1 MAKPLV
7 FKLDGAE
14 VAFDMQKV
22 DRAKLYGYKEVEMLD
37 EHGDKCEMATLAE
50 DGHTI
55 IGRGGTG
62 IGYLSADGLWCDKS
76 ELQPVD
82 LSGAPIQPVT
92 SSFAAPIDLGEP
104 VSADEYLQH
113 SIRGVYLM
121 ETESLGS
128 SLIERLKE
136 GAIYKF
142 PYSYRG
148 GLEADIAFLLCNDGG
163 DVFMA
168 VGSGTAIEFI
178 GLQEV
183 AAVVAEESADEDAE
197 GDDMDFSMI

>member
-22 DRAKLYGYKEVEMLD
+22 DRAKLYGYKDVEMLD

-62 IGYLSADGLWCDKS
+62 LGYLSADGLWCDKS
-76 ELQPVD
+76 ELRPVD
-82 LSGAPIQPVT
+82 LSGTPI
-92 SSFAAPIDLGEP
+92 EP
-104 VSADEYLQH
+104 VSSSFSAPIELGSPVTADEYLQH
-113 SIRGVYLM
+113 SIRGVYAM
-121 ETESLGS
+121 ETETLDSGLVASLKSG
-128 SLIERLKE
+128 E
-136 GAIYKF
+136 IYKF
-142 PYSYRG
+142 SYSYRG
-148 GLEADIAFLLCNDGG
+148 GLEADIAFLLCNEANEI
-163 DVFMA
+163 FMA
-168 VGSGTAIEFI
+168 VGSASSIEFI
-178 GLQEV
+178 GLQQV
-183 AAVVAEESADEDAE
+183 AATVAEETEEDEGD

>member
-22 DRAKLYGYKEVEMLD
+22 DRSKLYGYKEIEMLD

-62 IGYLSADGLWCDKS
+62 IGYLSADGLWCDKA

-82 LSGAPIQPVT
+82 LSGVPIQPVT
-92 SSFAAPIDLGEP
+92 SSFAAPIELSDP

-113 SIRGVYLM
+113 SIRGVYAM
-121 ETESLGS
+121 ETEAMDSG
-128 SLIERLKE
+128 LIGKLKD
-136 GAIYKF
+136 GAIFKF
-142 PYSYRG
+142 SYSYRG
-148 GLEADIAFLLCNDGG
+148 GLEADIAFLLCNDAG

-168 VGSGTAIEFI
+168 VGSNTAIEFI
-178 GLQEV
+178 GLQQV
-183 AAVVAEESADEDAE
+183 AATVAEDTEEEDAD
-197 GDDMDFSMI
+197 GDEMDFSMI

>member
-7 FKLDGAE
+7 FKLNGAE
-14 VAFDMQKV
+14 VSFDMQKV

-62 IGYLSADGLWCDKS
+62 LGYLSADGLWCDKS
-76 ELQPVD
+76 VLQPVD
-82 LSGAPIQPVT
+82 LSGVPIQPVS
-92 SSFAAPIDLGEP
+92 SSFAAPIELGDP

-113 SIRGVYLM
+113 SIRGVYIM
-121 ETESLGS
+121 ETESLS
-128 SLIERLKE
+128 SNLMESLKS

-148 GLEADIAFLLCNDGG
+148 GLEADIAFLLCNDAGE
-163 DVFMA
+163 VFMA

-178 GLQEV
+178 GLQQV
-183 AAVVAEESADEDAE
+183 AAIVAEDTEEDESDS
-197 GDDMDFSMI
+197 DDMDFSMI

>member
-7 FKLDGAE
+7 FKLNDAE
-14 VAFDMQKV
+14 VAFDIQKV

-82 LSGAPIQPVT
+82 LSGVPIQPVT
-92 SSFAAPIDLGEP
+92 SSFAAPIELSAP
-104 VSADEYLQH
+104 VPADEYLQH
-113 SIRGVYLM
+113 SIRSVYAM
-121 ETESLGS
+121 ETESLDSGLID
-128 SLIERLKE
+128 SLKG

-142 PYSYRG
+142 SYSYRG
-148 GLEADIAFLLCNDGG
+148 GLEADIAFLLCNDAG

-168 VGSGTAIEFI
+168 VGSATAIEFI
-178 GLQEV
+178 GLQQV
-183 AAVVAEESADEDAE
+183 APTVAEEAEDDEADS
-197 GDDMDFSMI
+197 DDMDFSMI

>member
-22 DRAKLYGYKEVEMLD
+22 DRSKLYGYKEVEMLD

-62 IGYLSADGLWCDKS
+62 LGYLSADGMWCDKS

-82 LSGAPIQPVT
+82 LSGAPIEPVASSFVAPIELDAPVT
-92 SSFAAPIDLGEP
+92 
-104 VSADEYLQH
+104 ADEYLQH
-113 SIRGVYLM
+113 SIRSVYAM
-121 ETESLGS
+121 ETEALDSRLLASLKDGV
-128 SLIERLKE
+128 
-136 GAIYKF
+136 IYKF
-142 PYSYRG
+142 SYSYRG
-148 GLEADIAFLLCNDGG
+148 GLEADIAFLLCNDAGE
-163 DVFMA
+163 VFMA
-168 VGSGTAIEFI
+168 VGSNTAIEFI
-178 GLQEV
+178 GLQQV
-183 AAVVAEESADEDAE
+183 AAVVAEDSEEEESE